1 MKLLADANVAASTVR
16 ELRAQKEDVV
26 SVAEIHEF
34 ALPDSAIV
42 ERARREGRMIVTFD
56 QDFGRLLAMEGASTP
71 SAIIIRLENQTPA
84 YVTPRL
90 LAARYVTWTR
100 WAKERSWS
108 STTGTIVSVPFPSKD
123 DRGPRGSASGGRIT
137 RGSTAVTTALD
148 GA

>member
-1 MKLLADANVAASTVR
+1 LKLLADANVAASTVR

-42 ERARREGRMIVTFD
+42 ERARREGRTIVTFD

-71 SAIIIRLENQTPA
+71 SAIILRLENQTPA

-90 LAARYVTWTR
+90 LAAL
-100 WAKERSWS
+100 ERHVDAL
-108 STTGTIVSVPFPSKD
+108 GEGAIVV
-123 DRGPRGSASGGRIT
+123 
-137 RGSTAVTTALD
+137 VHD
-148 GA
+148 GHVRVRSLPIQR